1 MYLTMNIKIK
11 TGLLFIFLIYFS
23 AGLISQNL
31 PEMHLKVLTNDTL
44 HFQLKAYMTPSDNL
58 FGPNHGDINQ
68 FNVIATEGNLKTY
81 DLKYVPDHNYVG
93 KDTVIIEYRGYPGN
107 SIFTWHLK
115 KVTVYIDILNSIIEA
130 KHDYQFSETNSQ
142 GDTIDVLAN
151 DHTTAG
157 ILTLTQVF
165 NTRNCT
171 ASITSDNKIFVIPT
185 EGFEG
190 NAYLNYIIVDEIG
203 STATGNLM
211 LKINPQIP
219 DTVQYYVT
227 NTNYLSFVLDS
238 ENYTLTSNEPNSGT
252 LDFTNDPEI
261 IYTPDIDF
269 IGTDNFELTNGVRNI
284 YVKVIV
290 LESETDGNMVIDD
303 KVFTSIGQA
312 VNFNVST
319 NDFKK
324 NSFITSFTQAQHGI
338 LTNLGQGNFIYTPD
352 SGFNG
357 YDKFSYTRHINFNQ
371 YESAEVKIVVDNFLP
386 YNDSNYKINI
396 PKNKQFVLNYNIPL
410 ENYSFSL
417 NTPLSH
423 GSAEFY
429 EGNQTIFVNCIDITG
444 KNLIVYT
451 PEEDFIGSE
460 LMEIKYCTPGNQCNI
475 VKIEFNILDEA
486 EELSCFCSAYE
497 CIWEG
502 DADNNGIVNV
512 KDILPIGRYAGNS
525 GSSRNEFYEN
535 WMGLNGTNWENETG
549 ITNFNLKHVDSD
561 GDGIITDSDSLS
573 IIDNY
578 NKLHNLYF
586 NGEIEQSKFP
596 IYLTTEQDTV
606 YAGQVL
612 YLFINA
618 GNDQYVAKDITG
630 LSYILQIEPEFV
642 DSASLHHM
650 FYMDSWLAGTGA
662 SMQISDQV
670 YTGQVEAA
678 ISKVGDHKVSGVG
691 KIGRCD
697 FIIEDDFIGT
707 KISNGNSMVPIKI
720 RLTNITASTSN
731 GATINIPDSETYVY
745 LRLKQDVEQKNT
757 VDINLYPNPANKKIV
772 VFAEGTDNITSYKI
786 YNLHGKLMN
795 ESRLNAQK
803 QTEIITSNYN
813 TGIYII
819 EVETDKGYRVSKKIE
834 IIK

>member
-68 FNVIATEGNLKTY
+68 FNIIATEGNLKTY

-107 SIFTWHLK
+107 SIFTWHIK

-130 KHDYQFSETNSQ
+130 KHDYFFTEINSQ

-151 DHTTAG
+151 DYTTADN
-157 ILTLTQVF
+157 LTLTTLF

-171 ASITSDNKIFVIPT
+171 ASITNDNKIFVIPN
-185 EGFEG
+185 EGYEG
-190 NAYLNYIIVDEIG
+190 NAYLNYIIVDDIG
-203 STATGNLM
+203 SAATGNLM
-211 LKINPQIP
+211 LKINQQIP
-219 DTVQYYVT
+219 DTIQYYVT
-227 NTNYLSFVLDS
+227 NANYLSFVLDS
-238 ENYTLTSNEPNSGT
+238 EDYTLTSNEPDSGT
-252 LDFTNDPEI
+252 LDFSNDPEI

-269 IGTDNFELTNGVRNI
+269 IGADNFELTNGFRNI
-284 YVKVIV
+284 YVKVKV
-290 LESETDGNMVIDD
+290 LESESDGNMVIDD
-303 KVFTSIGQA
+303 KVFTSVDQA
-312 VNFNVST
+312 VSFNVSN

-324 NSFITSFTQAQHGI
+324 NSFITSFSQTQHGT
-338 LTNLGQGNFIYTPD
+338 LTHLGQGNFTYIPEA
-352 SGFNG
+352 GFNG

-371 YESAEVKIVVDNFLP
+371 YESAEVKIVVDNFFP

-410 ENYSFSL
+410 ENYSFAL
-417 NTPLSH
+417 NTPLTH
-423 GSAEFY
+423 GEVEFFT
-429 EGNQTIFVNCIDITG
+429 GNQNILVNCNEISG

-451 PEEDFIGSE
+451 PEEDFLGSE
-460 LMEIKYCTPGNQCNI
+460 LMELKYCTPDNQCNI
-475 VKIEFNILDEA
+475 IKIEFNILNEA
-486 EELSCFCSAYE
+486 GELPCYCSAYE

-512 KDILPIGRYAGNS
+512 NDILPIGRYAGNS
-525 GSSRNEFYEN
+525 GSSRNEFSNN
-535 WMGLNGTNWENETG
+535 WLGLNGTNWENETG
-549 ITNFNLKHVDSD
+549 ITNFDLKHVDSD
-561 GDGIITDSDSLS
+561 GDGTITDSDSLS
-573 IIDNY
+573 IVDNY

-596 IYLTTEQDTV
+596 IYISTDQTEVDSGEVLT
-606 YAGQVL
+606 L
-612 YLFINA
+612 YINA
-618 GNDQYVAKDITG
+618 GDEQYVAKDITA

-642 DSASLHHM
+642 DSASLHHL
-650 FYMDSWLAGTGA
+650 FYMDSWLVGTGA
-662 SMQISDQV
+662 IMQMSDQV

-678 ISKVGDHKVSGVG
+678 ISKVGDHKVSGIG

-697 FIIEDDFIGT
+697 FIIEDDFIGGH
-707 KISNGNSMVPIKI
+707 INNGNSLVPIKI
-720 RLTNITASTSN
+720 RLTNVNAITSN
-731 GATINIPDSETYVY
+731 GETINIPGSETYVY
-745 LRLKQDVEQKNT
+745 LRLKQGGEQKNN
-757 VDINLYPNPANKKIV
+757 VNINLYPNPANEKIV
-772 VFAEGTDNITSYKI
+772 VFAEGTDNISSYKI
-786 YNLHGKLMN
+786 YNLHGKLMA
-795 ESRLNAQK
+795 ESRLNDQK